1 MKYRIDNLEE
11 FNNFAK
17 VFAKAIKPR
26 DVISLKGDLGAGK
39 TTFVQ
44 FIGKHLG
51 IDEYI
56 TSPTFSI
63 INIYNGDI
71 TIYHLDLYRLEE
83 PSELEALDFENY
95 FYPEDEITFIEWAEK
110 ADYYLPDDLIEIEI
124 NISKNGRIL
133 EIVTDTKRS
142 LEIGEY
148 LDENFINWHIN
159 NDDFNNNYGR

>member
-1 MKYRIDNLEE
+1 MIYKIGDLEQ
-11 FNNFAK
+11 FNKFAK
-17 VFAKAIKPR
+17 IFAKAIKQC

-51 IDEYI
+51 IEEYI

-63 INIYNGDI
+63 INIYEGNP
-71 TIYHLDLYRLEE
+71 TIYHLDLYRLED
-83 PSELEALDFENY
+83 PSELEALDFETY

-110 ADYYLPDDLIEIEI
+110 ADYYLPEDLIEIEI
-124 NISKNGRIL
+124 NVIENGRGL
-133 EIVTDTKRS
+133 EIVTDTERS

-148 LDENFINWHIN
+148 LNENFIN
-159 NDDFNNNYGR
+159 